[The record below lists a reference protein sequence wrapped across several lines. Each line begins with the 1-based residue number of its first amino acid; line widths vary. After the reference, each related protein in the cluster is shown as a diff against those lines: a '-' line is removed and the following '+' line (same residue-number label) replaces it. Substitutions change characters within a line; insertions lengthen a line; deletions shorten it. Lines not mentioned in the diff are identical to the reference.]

1 MLRVPVISPD
11 GRPLMPTKAS
21 RARRWI
27 NKGLAV
33 VYQNDLNVFAV
44 QLVNKP
50 SGEETQ
56 DIAVGVD
63 PGKLFSGIAVQSNN
77 TTLWTGHLVL
87 PYKKVRDSAE
97 PTLRERMDTRR
108 MMRSRSVGFAERTR
122 RSRRINRKVCYSQR
136 SHRQKRF
143 SNRREKKVPPSIRA
157 NRQLEQRVIKELSL
171 LYPLRVIVYEV
182 VKARGS
188 KGFSPVMVGQYW
200 SISQLERI
208 APVIQKQGWE
218 TALKREALGL
228 VKDKA
233 DKSRLSVNTHAVDG
247 IALAAT
253 HFFRRKNYY
262 HSNGKLSVPRNC
274 EVTDAT
280 FYVIKRAPISRRQLH
295 LLQFYKGGKR
305 RKYGGTTTSHGFRKG
320 DYVEAV
326 KAGKQAR
333 GWVSGET
340 ARQVSVS
347 DINWKR
353 IGQFTARKVRLLK
366 RSTGLIVNH

>member
-11 GRPLMPTKAS
+11 GKPLMPTKAS
-21 RARRWI
+21 RARRWLLC
-27 NKGLAV
+27 GLAV
-33 VYQNDLNVFAV
+33 VYPNDLNVFAV
-44 QLVNKP
+44 QLVNQP
-50 SGEETQ
+50 SGNQTQ
-56 DIAVGVD
+56 DIAIGID
-63 PGKLFSGIAVQSNN
+63 PGKMFSGMAVQSSKI
-77 TTLWTGHLVL
+77 TLWTGHLIL
-87 PYKKVRDSAE
+87 PDKKV
-97 PTLRERMDTRR
+97 RERMDTRR
-108 MMRSRSVGFAERTR
+108 MMRKTR
-122 RSRRINRKVCYSQR
+122 RSRRIDRKVAYSQR

-143 SNRREKKVPPSIRA
+143 SNRRVKRVPPSIRA
-157 NRQLEQRVIKELSL
+157 NRQLENRVTKELCF
-171 LYPLRVIVYEV
+171 LYPVNVIVYEV

-200 SISQLERI
+200 AISQLEQI

-228 VKDKA
+228 IKDKT
-233 DKSRLSVNTHAVDG
+233 DKSQQTVNTHAVDG

-253 HFFRRKNYY
+253 HFFRRQNYY
-262 HSNGKLSVPRNC
+262 HRNGKLSVPKNC
-274 EVTDAT
+274 DVTNAV
-280 FYVIKRAPISRRQLH
+280 FSVIRRAPISRRQLH
-295 LLQFYKGGKR
+295 LLQFSKGGKR

-326 KAGKQAR
+326 KAGITYR

-340 ARQVSVS
+340 VRQVSVS
-347 DINWKR
+347 DVNWKR

>member
-11 GRPLMPTKAS
+11 GKPLMPTKAS
-21 RARRWI
+21 RARRWL
-27 NKGLAV
+27 NQGLAI
-33 VYQNDLNVFAV
+33 VYPNDLNVFAV
-44 QLVNKP
+44 QLVNQP
-50 SGEETQ
+50 SSYQTQ
-56 DIAVGVD
+56 DIAIGID
-63 PGKLFSGIAVQSNN
+63 PGKSFSGIAVQSNKA
-77 TTLWTGHLVL
+77 TLWTGHLVL
-87 PYKKVRDSAE
+87 PYKKVRVA
-97 PTLRERMDTRR
+97 MDTRR
-108 MMRSRSVGFAERTR
+108 MMRRTR
-122 RSRRINRKVCYSQR
+122 RSRRINRKIPYSQR

-143 SNRREKKVPPSIRA
+143 SNRRNKKVPPSIRA
-157 NRQLEQRVIKELSL
+157 NRQLENRVVRELSL
-171 LYPLRVIVYEV
+171 LYPVSAIVCEI
-182 VKARGS
+182 VKANGN

-200 SISQLERI
+200 AISQLEKI
-208 APVIQKQGWE
+208 APVTQKQGWE

-228 VKDKA
+228 IKDKI
-233 DKSRLSVNTHAVDG
+233 DKSRQTVNTHAVDG

-253 HFFRRKNYY
+253 HFYRRKNYY
-262 HSNGKLSVPRNC
+262 HRNGKLSVPKNC
-274 EVTDAT
+274 EVTNAV
-280 FYVIKRAPISRRQLH
+280 FSVIRRAPISRRQLH
-295 LLQFYKGGKR
+295 LLQFSKGAKR

-326 KAGKQAR
+326 KAGKAYR

>member
-11 GRPLMPTKAS
+11 GKPLMPTKAS
-21 RARRWI
+21 RARRWLLC
-27 NKGLAV
+27 GLAV
-33 VYQNDLNVFAV
+33 VYPNDLNVFAV
-44 QLVNKP
+44 QLVNQP
-50 SGEETQ
+50 SGNQTQ
-56 DIAVGVD
+56 DIAIGID
-63 PGKLFSGIAVQSNN
+63 PGKMFSGMAVQSSKI
-77 TTLWTGHLVL
+77 TLWTGHLIL
-87 PYKKVRDSAE
+87 PDKKV
-97 PTLRERMDTRR
+97 RERMDTRR
-108 MMRSRSVGFAERTR
+108 MMRSRSVGFAEKTR
-122 RSRRINRKVCYSQR
+122 RSRRIDRKVAYSQR

-143 SNRREKKVPPSIRA
+143 SNRRVKRVPPSIRA
-157 NRQLEQRVIKELSL
+157 NRQLENRVTKELCF
-171 LYPLRVIVYEV
+171 LYPVNVIVYEV

-188 KGFSPVMVGQYW
+188 KGFSPVMIGQYW
-200 SISQLERI
+200 AISQLEQI

-228 VKDKA
+228 IKDKT
-233 DKSRLSVNTHAVDG
+233 DKSQQTVNTHAVDG

-262 HSNGKLSVPRNC
+262 HRNGKLSVPKNC
-274 EVTDAT
+274 DVTNAV
-280 FYVIKRAPISRRQLH
+280 FSVIRRAPISRRQLH
-295 LLQFYKGGKR
+295 LLQFSKGGKR

-326 KAGKQAR
+326 KAGITYR

-340 ARQVSVS
+340 VRQVSVS
-347 DINWKR
+347 DVNWKR

>member
-63 PGKLFSGIAVQSNN
+63 PGKRFSGIAVQSNK

-87 PYKKVRDSAE
+87 PYKKVRD
-97 PTLRERMDTRR
+97 RMDTRR
-108 MMRSRSVGFAERTR
+108 MMRRTR

-274 EVTDAT
+274 DVTDAT

>member
-11 GRPLMPTKAS
+11 GKPLMPTKAS
-21 RARRWI
+21 RARRWL
-27 NKGLAV
+27 NQGLAII
-33 VYQNDLNVFAV
+33 YPNDLNVFAV
-44 QLVNKP
+44 QLVNQP
-50 SGEETQ
+50 SGDQIQ

-77 TTLWTGHLVL
+77 ATLWTGHLVL
-87 PYKKVRDSAE
+87 PYKKVRV
-97 PTLRERMDTRR
+97 RMDTRR
-108 MMRSRSVGFAERTR
+108 MMRRTR
-122 RSRRINRKVCYSQR
+122 RGRRINRKVAYSKR

-143 SNRREKKVPPSIRA
+143 SNRIGKKLPPSIRA
-157 NRQLEQRVIKELSL
+157 NRQLENRVAKELCL
-171 LYPLRVIVYEV
+171 LYPVNAIVYEV
-182 VKARGS
+182 VKANGN

-200 SISQLERI
+200 AISQLEEI
-208 APVIQKQGWE
+208 APVTQRQGWE

-228 VKDKA
+228 IKDKTN
-233 DKSRLSVNTHAVDG
+233 KSRQTVNTHAVDG

-253 HFFRRKNYY
+253 HFFQRKNYY
-262 HSNGKLSVPRNC
+262 HRNGKLSIPKNC
-274 EVTDAT
+274 DVTDAV
-280 FYVIKRAPISRRQLH
+280 FSVIRRAPISRRKLH
-295 LLQFYKGGKR
+295 LLQFSKGGKR

-326 KAGKQAR
+326 KAGKITR

-340 ARQVSVS
+340 TKQVSVS

-366 RSTGLIVNH
+366 RATGLIVNH

>member
-11 GRPLMPTKAS
+11 GKPLMPTKAS
-21 RARRWI
+21 RARRWL
-27 NKGLAV
+27 NQGLAI
-33 VYQNDLNVFAV
+33 VYPNDLNVFAV
-44 QLVNKP
+44 QLVNQP
-50 SGEETQ
+50 SSYQTQ
-56 DIAVGVD
+56 DIAIGID
-63 PGKLFSGIAVQSNN
+63 PGKSFSGIAVQSNKA
-77 TTLWTGHLVL
+77 TLWTGHLVL
-87 PYKKVRDSAE
+87 PYKKVRVG
-97 PTLRERMDTRR
+97 MDTRR

-122 RSRRINRKVCYSQR
+122 RSRRINRKIPYSQR

-143 SNRREKKVPPSIRA
+143 SNRRNKKVPPSIRA
-157 NRQLEQRVIKELSL
+157 NRQLENRVVRELSL
-171 LYPLRVIVYEV
+171 LYPVSAIVCEI
-182 VKARGS
+182 VKANGN

-200 SISQLERI
+200 AISQLEKI
-208 APVIQKQGWE
+208 APVTQKQGWE

-228 VKDKA
+228 IKDKI
-233 DKSRLSVNTHAVDG
+233 DKSRQTVNTHAVDG

-253 HFFRRKNYY
+253 HFYRRKNYY
-262 HSNGKLSVPRNC
+262 HRNGKLSVPKNC
-274 EVTDAT
+274 EVTNAV
-280 FYVIKRAPISRRQLH
+280 FSVIRRAPISRRQLH
-295 LLQFYKGGKR
+295 LLQFSKGAKR

-326 KAGKQAR
+326 KAGKAYR